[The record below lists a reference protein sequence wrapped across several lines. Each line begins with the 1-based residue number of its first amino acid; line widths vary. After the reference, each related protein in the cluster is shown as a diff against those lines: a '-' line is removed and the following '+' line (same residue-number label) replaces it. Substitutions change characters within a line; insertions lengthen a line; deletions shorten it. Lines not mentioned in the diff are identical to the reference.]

1 MPLVRLQKVLAERGV
16 ASRRGAEELIR
27 EGRVRVNGAVITE
40 LGHKVDPERDRIEV
54 DGKRIPPPP
63 PKVYYL
69 LYKPYGVITSLN
81 DPRGRPTVRD
91 LLRRVKLRIF
101 PVGRLDWDAEGL
113 LLLTND
119 GELAARLLHPRYQVP
134 RVYLVKVRGLLEKG
148 EVERLREGIPLED
161 GPSPSMKVTLV
172 RRTKSNTWLQVTLHE
187 GRNRIVKRTF
197 AAIGHPVMKLRRVA
211 FGPLRIGGLR
221 PGEYRALSPEE
232 IKRLKRWVEIQ
243 N

>member
-1 MPLVRLQKVLAERGV
+1 M
-16 ASRRGAEELIR
+16 
-27 EGRVRVNGAVITE
+27 
-40 LGHKVDPERDRIEV
+40 DPERDRIEV

-221 PGEYRALSPEE
+221 PGEYRALSSEE

>member
-40 LGHKVDPERDRIEV
+40 LGYKVDPERDRIEV

-69 LYKPYGVITSLN
+69 LYKPYGVITSLS

-148 EVERLREGIPLED
+148 EVERLRGGIPLED

-172 RRTKSNTWLQVTLHE
+172 RRTKSNTWLKVTLHE

-211 FGPLRIGGLR
+211 FGPLKIGGLR
-221 PGEYRALSPEE
+221 PGEYRALSSEE

>member
-172 RRTKSNTWLQVTLHE
+172 RRTKNNTWLQVTLHE

-221 PGEYRALSPEE
+221 PGEYRALSSEE

>member
-221 PGEYRALSPEE
+221 PGEYRALSSEE